1 MKKLILIAL
10 LIPSFNLAAQ
20 QRLLQKDSL
29 ERDIH
34 LLYRMLD
41 EVHPGTYRYLKP
53 EELETTFRQLFDRLP
68 ETLSEGDFMIRL
80 AQTVSKVKCGHTF
93 LSPWNMDGT
102 LRTRLFDRDIYFP
115 IGIAVIDGRFFVTE
129 NISGHSSIERGA
141 EILSM
146 NGVAMA
152 TVYDSLKTVAKTDGN
167 NTASVD
173 SYFSVGA
180 YDWQAFELYY
190 SLFFPATDGK
200 VRMQFRNFEEDTVQE
215 VTLQLLSKTAR
226 STKMNTANGG
236 PSQASTPWKLTML
249 DEERALL
256 RIGTFAI
263 WNWKDFNYKTWLKQT
278 FAKLEE
284 TGVETL
290 IVDIRGNGGGDS
302 DARDELLSYL
312 VKSKLKRKKDTR
324 ALIRTTKIPED
335 LHPYCNTWVEKVKK
349 GLPKWMY
356 KPFDER
362 HYELRG
368 GTGKLSIKP
377 KKQAFGGKVYI
388 FGNGS
393 NTSATY
399 TMLLLA
405 KTYGFATFVGSESGG
420 NLQGIN
426 GSQYVFFY
434 LPYSQMEVDIP
445 LIYTQPTTSRP
456 DRGVKPDI
464 EVKIT
469 QRDIALGRDPFLE
482 GIR

>member
-10 LIPSFNLAAQ
+10 FIPALSLTAQ

-34 LLYRMLD
+34 LLYRILD
-41 EVHPGTYRYLKP
+41 EVHPGTYRYMEP
-53 EELETTFRQLFDRLP
+53 EELETVFRQLYNQLP
-68 ETLSEGDFMIRL
+68 DTIPEGDFMIRL
-80 AQTVSKVKCGHTF
+80 AQTVSKVKCGHTY
-93 LSPWNMDGT
+93 LNPWNMDGV
-102 LRTRLFDRDIYFP
+102 LRDRLFDREVFFP
-115 IGIAVIDGRFFVTE
+115 IGMEVIDGRFFITE
-129 NISGHSSIERGA
+129 NVSGHASIERGA
-141 EILSM
+141 EILSLS
-146 NGVAMA
+146 GVAMA
-152 TVYDSLKTVAKTDGN
+152 TVYDSLQTVAKMDGN

-173 SYFSVGA
+173 AYFSVGA

-200 VRMQFRNFEEDTVQE
+200 VKMQFRNFGEDTVQE

-226 STKMNTANGG
+226 STKMNAANSGL
-236 PSQASTPWKLTML
+236 SQAGKPWKLTML

-256 RIGTFAI
+256 QIGTFAI

-278 FAKLEE
+278 FTTLQN
-284 TGVETL
+284 TGLKTL

-335 LHPYCNTWVEKVKK
+335 LLPYCNTWVEKVKK

-356 KPFDER
+356 KPFDEM
-362 HYELRG
+362 YYQLRG
-368 GTGKLSIKP
+368 GAGNSSITP
-377 KKQAFGGKVYI
+377 KKQAFKGQVYML
-388 FGNGS
+388 GNGS

-405 KTYGFATFVGSESGG
+405 KTYGFAKFVGSESGG

-434 LPYSQMEVDIP
+434 LPYSKMEVDIP
-445 LIYTQPTTSRP
+445 LIYTQPTKRRP

-464 EVKIT
+464 EVKIM

-482 GIR
+482 VAR